1 MRILIVATKSPWP
14 PCDGG
19 RLVLWW
25 TMQGLAAA
33 GHQLALVAPRG
44 NDDETSHAATLE
56 SLATVCAPELIAVRR
71 RGFISGLVTA
81 WKTHRSFSVARHAH
95 PELRAA
101 TSAMQAKFQPDVV
114 HVEQLQALAHTADLH
129 DIPVIL
135 RMQNVESSLWRQIAG
150 ARWFALPLWFE
161 ARRVARDE
169 QWALRTVDRMLTLS
183 ARDAEALNRGNEGAP
198 PRALPLAPACPV
210 HLPTG
215 AALAGTPAVTLV
227 ASSGWWPNQ
236 DATQWFLA
244 SVWPLL
250 LRQRPGSLLHMFGG
264 SPLQRAGVH
273 CHRAPVDAIDAFP
286 EGTIVVVPLR
296 IGSGIRMRILEAF
309 ARGLPVVASSVAAA
323 GLDVQHGRELL
334 IADGAADFAAAI
346 AQLCDSGLRTRLVA
360 AGRDYLQRAH
370 DPALQSAALLETF
383 RDCIAA
389 RASP

>member
-44 NDDETSHAATLE
+44 DDDAASHATTRAN
-56 SLATVCAPELIAVRR
+56 LATVCTPELITVRR
-71 RGFISGLVTA
+71 RGFISGLLAA
-81 WKTHRSFSVARHAH
+81 WKTRRSLSVARHAH

-101 TSAMQAKFQPDVV
+101 THAMHARFRPDVV
-114 HVEQLQALAHTADLH
+114 HVEQLQALTHTADLH
-129 DIPVIL
+129 DTPVIL
-135 RMQNVESSLWRQIAG
+135 RMQNVESSLWRQIAR
-150 ARWFALPLWFE
+150 ARWFALPLRFE

-169 QWALRTVDRMLTLS
+169 QRALRTVDRMLTLS
-183 ARDAEALNRGNEGAP
+183 ARDAEALNRGNQSTQ
-198 PRALPLAPACPV
+198 PRALPLAPACPL
-210 HLPTG
+210 HLPTRTR
-215 AALAGTPAVTLV
+215 LAGTPAVTLV
-227 ASSGWWPNQ
+227 ASSGWWPNE
-236 DATQWFLA
+236 DATRWFLT

-250 LRQRPGSLLHMFGG
+250 LRQCPGALLHVFGG
-264 SPLQRAGVH
+264 TPLQRAGVH

-286 EGTIVVVPLR
+286 EGAIVVVPLR

-346 AQLCDSGLRTRLVA
+346 ATLCDSGLRTRLVA
-360 AGRDYLQRAH
+360 AGRDYLLRAH

-389 RASP
+389 RAPP